1 MSILCSKKAQ
11 SAMEYL
17 LTYGWAVLIITIV
30 LAALSYL
37 GVFNP
42 LTFAPRSAP
51 GACSVHRPQGPQSL
65 EDISLQGVCNGEIP
79 ETVTGFNPN
88 IGSYIQI
95 PSSALLNSNSM
106 FSISAWVYLNQPIT
120 DQGMILGTYLGN
132 YQGFH
137 LFRTS
142 STAGFQ
148 IGEGSSNAQNAQ
160 IYVSSSY
167 FPLNKWVFI
176 AGTYN
181 GFTMTYYI
189 NGKPMA
195 SLNGVTAWSWASQPF
210 EIGREAWCACKRMDG
225 MVSNMQFYNAS
236 LDGTAI
242 ATLYSEGIG
251 GSPVNLQNLLGWW
264 PLNGNTYDY
273 SGNGETGN
281 PSNVVFT
288 GSWLN
293 GYSVP

>member
-1 MSILCSKKAQ
+1 MTCLF
-11 SAMEYL
+11 MD
-17 LTYGWAVLIITIV
+17 
-30 LAALSYL
+30 
-37 GVFNP
+37 F
-42 LTFAPRSAP
+42 
-51 GACSVHRPQGPQSL
+51 
-65 EDISLQGVCNGEIP
+65 
-79 ETVTGFNPN
+79 ET
-88 IGSYIQI
+88 
-95 PSSALLNSNSM
+95 SN
-106 FSISAWVYLNQPIT
+106 
-120 DQGMILGTYLGN
+120 
-132 YQGFH
+132 
-137 LFRTS
+137 